1 MPPRRKTPLPP
12 QLGAPILKPTVA
24 ALGLT
29 LGFSVLLFFV
39 LKPYYMTNDD
49 PLTTLVT
56 LGFGRIGQ
64 QPSLFLI
71 NTNLLLAGLLKIAG
85 QTFGPFNWYG
95 PLLLLSFFA
104 SLWIIATLI
113 LSKDRPR
120 AAAPAALI
128 FMGVI
133 GAHYFTHF
141 EFTLVAFFL
150 AIAGLL
156 LFFIPSHLSNLRFIL
171 SGAALLL
178 SALLRLDAA
187 LLAALALFPW
197 VLLSEQNR
205 EKATSKRGLCLL
217 SLLIFLV
224 LLAGAVHR
232 HEWNKSPAGTQF
244 YPYVK
249 TFLNA
254 EEYRARLGE
263 TQAEPRLKAVGWD
276 AVDLALYLNFDWREP
291 SLSLDQTQKWLALL
305 PPRTEGKGL
314 GWIGM
319 FQSDFMRFQVF
330 TLLLLFLFARPAQLK
345 TLLPITVWFFLI
357 FLGLF
362 YWMKITEW
370 IVWPLFSFLT
380 LILYFNIFFTDSP
393 RESKSIAER
402 SSGVKI
408 IALLLWILPATVL
421 IVGDVAQNHAS
432 ALAEQAFQTDAKK
445 LKPGND
451 HLYVAWS
458 LGLPFS
464 DLGVLGDYQ
473 SLKSIPVY
481 GLNDWQN
488 TPDSI
493 DFLKSYGLTNPL
505 KDIVNRE
512 NMFLILPDFSRP
524 LLEFYIQD
532 RLHLKPELIEVY
544 HGRTFNIYQV
554 KGLPLS

>member
-1 MPPRRKTPLPP
+1 M
-12 QLGAPILKPTVA
+12 

-29 LGFSVLLFFV
+29 LGFSILLFFF
-39 LKPYYMTNDD
+39 LRPYYMTSDD
-49 PLTTLVT
+49 PLTTLAS

-71 NTNLLLAGLLKIAG
+71 NSNLLLGELLKIAG

-95 PLLLLSFFA
+95 PLLLASFFA

-133 GAHYFTHF
+133 GTHYFTHF

-156 LFFIPSHLSNLRFIL
+156 LFFIPKHLSNLRFVL
-171 SGAALLL
+171 SGAALFL
-178 SALLRLDAA
+178 SALLRFDAT
-187 LLAALALFPW
+187 LLAVIALFPW

-205 EKATSKRGLCLL
+205 EKAASKRGLCFL
-217 SLLIFLV
+217 SLLTFLV

-232 HEWNKSPAGTQF
+232 HEWNKSPEGAQF

-254 EEYRARLGE
+254 EEYRARLSE
-263 TQAEPRLKAVGWD
+263 AQAEPRLKAVGWE
-276 AVDLALYLNFDWREP
+276 AIDLGLYLNFDWREP
-291 SLSLDQTQKWLALL
+291 SLSLEQTRKWLDLL
-305 PPRTEGKGL
+305 PSRVSGKGL
-314 GWIGM
+314 GWIVI

-380 LILYFNIFFTDSP
+380 LILYFNIFFTDSS

-402 SSGVKI
+402 SSVVKT

-432 ALAEQAFQTDAKK
+432 ASAEQAFQADLSR

-451 HLYVAWS
+451 HLYVAWC

-464 DLGVLGDYQ
+464 DIGVLGNYQ
-473 SLKSIPVY
+473 ALKPLPIY

-524 LLEFYIQD
+524 MLEFYIQD
-532 RLHLKPELIEVY
+532 RLHLKPQLIQVY
-544 HGRTFNIYQV
+544 HGRTFNIYQA